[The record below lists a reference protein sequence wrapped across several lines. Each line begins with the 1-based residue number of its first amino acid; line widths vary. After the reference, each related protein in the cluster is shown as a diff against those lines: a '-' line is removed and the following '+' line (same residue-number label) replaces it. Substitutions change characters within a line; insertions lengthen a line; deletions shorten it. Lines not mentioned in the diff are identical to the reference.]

1 MKQVG
6 LAHYADALD
15 EMGWEWNG
23 SKDLVLGTEVRRWDA
38 RDDSL
43 RSLEL
48 GLAKLSITPE
58 EQEITA
64 RLCGVCDTCGVR
76 ACVCDEYSGDDDDEE
91 EDDSSTSLD
100 D

>member
-1 MKQVG
+1 MHRYSFDWLKQVG

-15 EMGWEWNG
+15 KMGWEW
-23 SKDLVLGTEVRRWDA
+23 DEYEQ
-38 RDDSL
+38 DDSL